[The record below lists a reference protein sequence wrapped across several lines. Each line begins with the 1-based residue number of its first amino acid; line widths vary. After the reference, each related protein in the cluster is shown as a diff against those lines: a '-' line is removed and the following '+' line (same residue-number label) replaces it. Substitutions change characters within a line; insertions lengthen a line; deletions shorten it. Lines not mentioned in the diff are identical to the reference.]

1 MIVVLALGTNQTGML
16 DFQNKLLFS
25 CFWTCLL
32 SKHDQAVL
40 SLKQVQGITY
50 YNQKST
56 LFHSKLLPIY
66 MYLMFSEVLTLFYI
80 ICQNSISIKRHSN
93 LVQKHRRRE
102 LQQYCWAHIK
112 ARIRDFYVLI
122 KLRSLESI
130 AQRPLYFSPFSC
142 ETTVNF
148 CGSNSSWKNC
158 PYFRFLNF

>member
-1 MIVVLALGTNQTGML
+1 MTNDSDILSLINPNKYFGWLWYWRLGTNQAGML
-16 DFQNKLLFS
+16 GIQNKLLFS

-32 SKHDQAVL
+32 SKHNQAVL

-102 LQQYCWAHIK
+102 FQQYCWALIK
-112 ARIRDFYVLI
+112 ARIRDFYVL
-122 KLRSLESI
+122 E
-130 AQRPLYFSPFSC
+130 
-142 ETTVNF
+142 
-148 CGSNSSWKNC
+148 
-158 PYFRFLNF
+158 